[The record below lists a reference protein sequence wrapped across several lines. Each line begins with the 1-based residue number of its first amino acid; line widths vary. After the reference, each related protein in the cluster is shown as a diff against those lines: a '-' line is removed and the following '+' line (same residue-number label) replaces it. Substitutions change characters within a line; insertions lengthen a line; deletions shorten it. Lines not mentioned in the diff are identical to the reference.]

1 MSNFDGVTSDVLGSR
16 PRHQHQQH
24 PDQTAHAS
32 PPAASPPLQDAFEPP
47 HGGRATAGY
56 RSAKYTPME
65 WHSHN
70 YATLQ
75 QAATDAAA
83 AERIQRL
90 SKSICRKTDA
100 DVQRR
105 QSEGTR
111 HLGGRLQETHLMK
124 SELREHVQKLSAETD
139 SLLLLKTRL
148 EKALDATEIPHGIAT
163 DNFTC
168 RERRLGPELVQ
179 DAVEDELLKV
189 HTHTYIYI
197 YIYIYTHSIYTVYI

>member
-1 MSNFDGVTSDVLGSR
+1 MSNFDRGTSDVLVSR

-24 PDQTAHAS
+24 PDQTDHAS
-32 PPAASPPLQDAFEPP
+32 PAASPPVQDAFDPL

-90 SKSICRKTDA
+90 SKSICQKTEA

-111 HLGGRLQETHLMK
+111 HLGGRLQETHLMR
-124 SELREHVQKLSAETD
+124 SELREHVQKLLAETD
-139 SLLLLKTRL
+139 SLLPPLATATKSST
-148 EKALDATEIPHGIAT
+148 AL
-163 DNFTC
+163 F
-168 RERRLGPELVQ
+168 
-179 DAVEDELLKV
+179 
-189 HTHTYIYI
+189 
-197 YIYIYTHSIYTVYI
+197 